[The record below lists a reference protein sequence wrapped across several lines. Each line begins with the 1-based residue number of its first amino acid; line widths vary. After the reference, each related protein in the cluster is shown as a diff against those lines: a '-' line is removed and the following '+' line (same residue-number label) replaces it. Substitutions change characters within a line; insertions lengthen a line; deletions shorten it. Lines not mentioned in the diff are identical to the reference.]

1 VEFGRRRVRRKILR
15 ATDLYQGA
23 APAIA
28 DNGEMD
34 IVDRL
39 SNRPLCPIC
48 GNPMSL
54 LAAVPRTGATFS
66 RFTCAPC
73 DVSFAEV
80 ARAQAVRVLTVA
92 LHIN

>member
-1 VEFGRRRVRRKILR
+1 VEFCRRRVRRKILR
-15 ATDLYQGA
+15 VTDLYQGA

-28 DNGEMD
+28 DNGAMD

-48 GNPMSL
+48 GNAMSL
-54 LAAVPRTGATFS
+54 LAAAPRTGADLS

-80 ARAQAVRVLTVA
+80 ARAQVVRAQAVA